1 MCKEIFFLQL
11 KDINTEVYVEMTL
24 EATEEP
30 MNKFFSNYKAT
41 RLKKS
46 DNPCL
51 ECMLQFH
58 FGNFPKQI
66 KN

>member
-1 MCKEIFFLQL
+1 
-11 KDINTEVYVEMTL
+11 
-24 EATEEP
+24 

-41 RLKKS
+41 RIKKKKS
-46 DNPCL
+46 DNPSL